1 MTGREPNTGSKSNP
15 TTGDLLLMLDDIQHQ
30 ETDGLIDELIRGNHS
45 AGDVAVSDFVLAERE
60 VAFYVRHGMVESLLR
75 ANLPP
80 LTAPLGE
87 KDRLRALKDVL
98 IGIDAVCRMAAIEG
112 GVATRIVYGPSNE
125 MIRRIEAC
133 TTEEELAVLA
143 DEKIIPLRYCFLVHV
158 LTHPQVSDADVTKA
172 ISFIHD
178 HHHDK
183 IVVSDVAQHVGLSP
197 EHLSAKFKRE
207 TGRTITDYLIETR
220 VEEAKVLLRFSKLT
234 VAEVAAQLSYSQS
247 HFQTVFKRV
256 TGMTP
261 QQYRTMSHE

>member
-1 MTGREPNTGSKSNP
+1 MTGRKPNKGSKSRP
-15 TTGDLLLMLDDIQHQ
+15 TTDGLLLMLDDIQHQ
-30 ETDGLIDELIRGNHS
+30 EADDLIDELIRGNNS

-75 ANLPP
+75 ANLPQ
-80 LTAPLGE
+80 LTISPRIN
-87 KDRLRALKDVL
+87 DRVRALKDVL

-112 GVATRIVYGPSNE
+112 GVATRIVYGPSYE

-133 TTEEELAVLA
+133 TTEEELLVLA
-143 DEKIIPLRYCFLVHV
+143 DEKLIPLRYCFLVHV
-158 LTHPQVSDADVTKA
+158 LTHPEVSDVDVAKA

-207 TGRTITDYLIETR
+207 TGKTITDYLIETR
-220 VEEAKVLLRFSKLT
+220 VGEAKVLLRFSKLT
-234 VAEVAAQLSYSQS
+234 VTEVAAQLSYSQS

-261 QQYRTMSHE
+261 QQYRNQTES